1 MSRLIYADV
10 GECGGFSVFMIKNH
24 IIQPRKSINNYLL
37 KIFCPINNYLFIVF
51 INIIG

>member
-1 MSRLIYADV
+1 MRRILWIYGKKSFNTTFPTAKLW
-10 GECGGFSVFMIKNH
+10 GG
-24 IIQPRKSINNYLL
+24 KSINNYLL